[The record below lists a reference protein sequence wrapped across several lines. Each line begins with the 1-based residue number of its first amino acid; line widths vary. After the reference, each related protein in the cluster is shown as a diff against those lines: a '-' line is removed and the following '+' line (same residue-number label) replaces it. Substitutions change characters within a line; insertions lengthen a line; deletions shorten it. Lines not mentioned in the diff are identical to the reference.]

1 MTCLVVNPGQVSQ
14 VGVVWEDI
22 PPEFDGLQ
30 GFGGGQ
36 VLVQDQV
43 GQHAARRARQTG
55 KTVDNNFGGFLKSY
69 RQHFNKM
76 ILNFVTKTIED
87 ETM

>member
-1 MTCLVVNPGQVSQ
+1 MSKLLMELMSRLVVNPGQVSQ

-30 GFGGGQ
+30 GLGGGQ

-43 GQHAARRARQTG
+43 GQHAARRARQAG
-55 KTVDNNFGGFLKSY
+55 KTVDNNFG
-69 RQHFNKM
+69 
-76 ILNFVTKTIED
+76 
-87 ETM
+87 